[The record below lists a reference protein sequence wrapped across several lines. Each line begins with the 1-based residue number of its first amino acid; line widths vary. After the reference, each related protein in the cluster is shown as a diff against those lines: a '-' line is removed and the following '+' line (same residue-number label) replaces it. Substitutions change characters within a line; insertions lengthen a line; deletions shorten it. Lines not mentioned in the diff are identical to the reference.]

1 LLSRAVISYMANRA
15 EQTTTTVRESS
26 DIGVREIATATGAG
40 FVGTLAMSPLL
51 AVAWVL
57 GVVSPG
63 AFESLA
69 ALTGLGASLPLGVF
83 IFVGGG
89 TTTLPLLFVALAM
102 FMPGRTTTQKG
113 IAFAAV
119 VWTGWS
125 IAFYTGQTGLTL
137 VGFLVVGLLSHVV
150 YGGVLGTL
158 YGRFASFPEYEV

>member
-1 LLSRAVISYMANRA
+1 LLSQTVVSYMANRA
-15 EQTTTTVRESS
+15 ESTTTVSETGG
-26 DIGVREIATATGAG
+26 IGVRELATAMGAG

-57 GVVSPG
+57 GIVSPG
-63 AFESLA
+63 AFEALA
-69 ALTGLGASLPLGVF
+69 ALTGLGASLSLGVF

-102 FMPGRTTTQKG
+102 FMPGRTTTEKG
-113 IAFAAV
+113 MVFAAI

-137 VGFLVVGLLSHVV
+137 VGFLVVGILSHVV
-150 YGGVLGTL
+150 YGGVLGAL